1 MFTAAPKS
9 APLPR
14 KQYGGGGRRIGGQSG
29 GGHGYDV
36 ATLTRTKSTA
46 KSGGFSGG
54 GGGGVKYQFVKRKPL
69 FAAEGDENR
78 RYTVLAKNGSNF
90 W

>member
-1 MFTAAPKS
+1 MFAAAPKS

-14 KQYGGGGRRIGGQSG
+14 KQYGGGGRRNGGRSG

>member
-1 MFTAAPKS
+1 MFAAAPKS

-14 KQYGGGGRRIGGQSG
+14 KQYGGGGRRIGGRSG

-46 KSGGFSGG
+46 KSGGFSG